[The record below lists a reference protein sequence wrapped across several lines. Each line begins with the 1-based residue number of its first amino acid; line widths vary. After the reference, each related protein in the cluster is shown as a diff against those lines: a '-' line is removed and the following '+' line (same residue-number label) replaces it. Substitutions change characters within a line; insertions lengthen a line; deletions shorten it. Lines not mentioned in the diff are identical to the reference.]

1 MDAALS
7 VRGLMT
13 IRSYRL
19 VLAAALALAAVI
31 AAPPA
36 AEAQRLDEATE
47 MLLDKRV
54 RSLAATIAR
63 RALRRGRRAFALGPL
78 AGAGGAI
85 TTDGDVDLQV
95 SGGLAL
101 MRYDI
106 EIFITRDRVIE
117 MLESRAKEI
126 LLERLASGEKPSPDD
141 LERLIHQVVDDVKA
155 ELLKELEPSRFER
168 PKLKLAVEAGHL
180 FDADAWEIRGTF
192 GIGISRVFVAT
203 GLVGQFADGAALVI
217 PIELSVP
224 MLLSGSL
231 RSPALDWF
239 ARYDVTVNDRDTRPD
254 RVVVGAR
261 FILDII

>member
-1 MDAALS
+1 
-7 VRGLMT
+7 MT
-13 IRSYRL
+13 VGSYRL
-19 VLAAALALAAVI
+19 VLAAAMTLATLV

-36 AEAQRLDEATE
+36 AEAQRLDDAAE
-47 MLLDKRV
+47 MLLDKRA

-63 RALRRGRRAFALGPL
+63 RALTRGRRAFALGPL
-78 AGAGGAI
+78 AGAAGAI
-85 TTDGDVDLQV
+85 TTDGDPDFQV

-101 MRYDI
+101 MRYGI
-106 EIFITRDRVIE
+106 EIFITRDRVVE
-117 MLESRAKEI
+117 MLKSRAQEI
-126 LLERLASGEKPSPDD
+126 LLERLASGEAPSPED
-141 LERLIHQVVDDVKA
+141 LERLIGQVVEDVKA
-155 ELLKELEPSRFER
+155 ELLMELEPSRFER

-180 FDADAWEIRGTF
+180 FDADGWEVRGTL
-192 GIGISRVFVAT
+192 GIGVSRVFVAT

-231 RSPALDWF
+231 RSPAVDWF